1 MRNPFQRWSLSRITG
16 PMLAMRLRR
25 RARKDEKDGFLFT
38 AAMEWRMAAELCAP
52 KRILEDWCWREWER
66 IMHLPR
72 QMAAPA
78 GKALFVVPEAGRHAS
93 AIHRSQPVVANSG
106 PLLTACKTG
115 A

>member
-1 MRNPFQRWSLSRITG
+1 MRNPFQRWSLSSITG
-16 PMLAMRLRR
+16 PLLAMRLRR

-52 KRILEDWCWREWER
+52 NRILAGWCWREWER

-78 GKALFVVPEAGRHAS
+78 RKASIVVLEAGRHAS
-93 AIHRSQPVVANSG
+93 TSHGSQPVVANSG
-106 PLLTACKTG
+106 SLPTA

>member
-16 PMLAMRLRR
+16 PLLAMRLRR

-52 KRILEDWCWREWER
+52 NRILAGWCWREWER

-72 QMAAPA
+72 RMAAPA
-78 GKALFVVPEAGRHAS
+78 RKASIVGLEAGRHTSTIDRA
-93 AIHRSQPVVANSG
+93 QPVVADSG
-106 PLLTACKTG
+106 SLLNA

>member
-1 MRNPFQRWSLSRITG
+1 MRNPFQGWSLSRITG
-16 PMLAMRLRR
+16 PVLAMCLRR

-52 KRILEDWCWREWER
+52 NRILAGWCWREWER

-72 QMAAPA
+72 QMAAPTR
-78 GKALFVVPEAGRHAS
+78 KASIVVLEAGRHAS
-93 AIHRSQPVVANSG
+93 RSHRSQPVVANSG
-106 PLLTACKTG
+106 SLPTA

>member
-1 MRNPFQRWSLSRITG
+1 MRNPFQRWSLLRITG
-16 PMLAMRLRR
+16 PWLAMRLRR

-52 KRILEDWCWREWER
+52 NRILAGWCWREWER

-78 GKALFVVPEAGRHAS
+78 RKASIVVLEAGRHAS
-93 AIHRSQPVVANSG
+93 TIHRSQPVVANSG
-106 PLLTACKTG
+106 SLPTA